1 MIELRA
7 SGADSPGE
15 PEYIRSGFRC
25 LKSSRLVCGVKIMN
39 GPYVSFFDIYISK

>member
-15 PEYIRSGFRC
+15 PEYIKVWFSL
-25 LKSSRLVCGVKIMN
+25 LKCSRLVCGVKIMN
-39 GPYVSFFDIYISK
+39 GSCVSFFDIYISK

>member
-7 SGADSPGE
+7 SGVDSLGE
-15 PEYIRSGFRC
+15 PEYIRSGFHC

-39 GPYVSFFDIYISK
+39 GPCVSFFLIDSSK